1 MYFSFLLICN
11 MMYLPTPYLL
21 LIFLW
26 NAVLFHK
33 VINHQPYDQKA
44 DVFSFAIVLW
54 ELVTA
59 KACPLVK
66 TTLNLCA
73 LSF

>member
-1 MYFSFLLICN
+1 MICFVVSCTFLIISSAHLQ
-11 MMYLPTPYLL
+11 
-21 LIFLW
+21 
-26 NAVLFHK
+26 

-59 KACPLVK
+59 KVLYELSLLCRIFQHFETIFPLK
-66 TTLNLCA
+66 TYPLIC
-73 LSF
+73 

>member
-1 MYFSFLLICN
+1 MPF
-11 MMYLPTPYLL
+11 
-21 LIFLW
+21 
-26 NAVLFHK
+26 AVFAHCLHLFHK

-59 KACPLVK
+59 KACPIV
-66 TTLNLCA
+66 TTGLNLNYPSF
-73 LSF
+73 LSMSERY